1 MKVKQT
7 RFRPVYKE
15 KGKTNISFAYNKPG
29 IYVIKKKGSEKVE
42 YVGYSHTNV
51 AKTALRHFQTWNDRP
66 YPGSG
71 SPRHIVFKQPL
82 NYLIKIFIF
91 PPLTTVAALERLEKA
106 LINLR
111 SPAKNVEE
119 YSNFKP
125 TAKDLENLKK
135 IFDSD
140 FFLEKELEDM
150 ENFLP
155 F

>member
-15 KGKTNISFAYNKPG
+15 KGKTNISFAYGRPG
-29 IYVIKKKGSEKVE
+29 IYVIKKKGSAAVE

-71 SPRHIVFKQPL
+71 SPRHVIFKQPL

-91 PPLTTVAALERLEKA
+91 PPLTTAAALERLEKA
-106 LINLR
+106 LIKIR
-111 SPAKNVEE
+111 EPKKNVEE
-119 YSNFKP
+119 YSNFVP
-125 TAKDLENLKK
+125 TKKDIENLKK

-140 FFLEKELEDM
+140 FFLEKELEDA
-150 ENFLP
+150 ENYLP